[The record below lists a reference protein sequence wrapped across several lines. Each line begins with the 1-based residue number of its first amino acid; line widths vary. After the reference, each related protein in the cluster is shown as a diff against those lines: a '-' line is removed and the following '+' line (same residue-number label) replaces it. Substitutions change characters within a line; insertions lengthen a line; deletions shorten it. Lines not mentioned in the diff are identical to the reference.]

1 MQRLI
6 LIDEKILF
14 LLGFIERLG
23 DGECRR
29 RRLLQGVQSDHGHQ
43 QHWGLQVTTSDKRVM
58 TTYQ

>member
-6 LIDEKILF
+6 ISDEKILF

-43 QHWGLQVTTSDKRVM
+43 QH
-58 TTYQ
+58 